1 MSKKTKLL
9 KAVLIIVDIAL
20 AIRTKRR
27 NKNQP
32 IHKDNHDDR

>member
-20 AIRTKRR
+20 AIHTKRR
-27 NKNQP
+27 KKNKPNP
-32 IHKDNHDDR
+32 

>member
-20 AIRTKRR
+20 AIHAKRR
-27 NKNQP
+27 NKNKP
-32 IHKDNHDDR
+32 NP

>member
-20 AIRTKRR
+20 TIHTKRR
-27 NKNQP
+27 NKNKP
-32 IHKDNHDDR
+32 NP

>member
-20 AIRTKRR
+20 AIHTKRR
-27 NKNQP
+27 NKNKP
-32 IHKDNHDDR
+32 NP